1 MTEPIAYAALQVIP
15 SLDGVQGAIDGQLTG
30 PLVSSGRSAGRAAGR
45 AVASGL
51 EAARADVARASQAL
65 AAARDKEADAA
76 GKIRVAEAKLEELR
90 AKGTASA
97 SQLARAEEA
106 LATAQRNGARAS
118 QARQRAVQ
126 DLSDARVRLANTTD
140 DATESEGR
148 FSAALSGLRDRLG
161 TTTKEMAAA
170 SAAAAGIGAAM
181 VAASTAVET
190 ESLNDKLAAQLGA
203 SPKMA
208 QEFGQIAGNLYSQA
222 YGDSLGQVNDA
233 LRNVW
238 QQGLVAEDAAT
249 AEIEAVTASVLDLSS
264 AFDEDVS
271 AAAAAVG
278 TLLKTGLAPDA
289 KSAMDT
295 ITRGFQEG
303 ANKGGDLLDTFIEY
317 PALFQALGLSAT
329 EATGLLAQG
338 LDAGAFNADKVADA
352 LKEFQIRA
360 TDGSETSKAA
370 YEALGLSAEEMT
382 AKIAA
387 GGAGAR
393 EGLDTV
399 LDRLRAME
407 DPVARNAAAVGIF
420 GTQAEDLAGALFAL
434 DPSAAVDSLGKVD
447 GAATKLGDT
456 LANNTATDVEKVK
469 RAIQTGLGEALT
481 SSVTWIQNNETVAK
495 GLGITLGV
503 LAGALV
509 TAKVAATGYAVAQG
523 IMAASTG
530 AGTAALAANSIALG
544 AYTVATGVI
553 RGATMA
559 WSAVQWVLN
568 AALSANPIGLVV
580 VAIGAL
586 VAGIVLAYKNSETFR
601 NIVEG
606 AWNAVQT
613 AISFVWESVLKPFF
627 GWWGERFAD
636 AGDIISG
643 LGDKAGQVKDRIVD
657 DFGKLV
663 GFITGLPGKVRS
675 AASGLWDGITDGFKT
690 ALNWLISKWNNFRLG
705 FDFTIPVIDK
715 HISFTI
721 DTPDLPMLAGGGVA
735 GRTRAGLLYGP
746 GTGTSDSILGVGAD
760 GIPTARVSAGEGVVM
775 KRAMANGGA
784 ELVAMLNRG
793 WTPPAEFLHAM
804 VRGGA
809 RLAHGDY
816 DGSLNRIG
824 IAEDSPIV
832 AAVLG
837 LRSLLHEGNYTGNLR
852 DAFGVEEDHPLVS
865 AALGGHSLLAR
876 GDYDGRL
883 RQFGIAEDNPLVDA
897 AIGGGA
903 LLRGDY
909 RANLRRFGIE
919 EDSAIVDAGLGL
931 GGLLRGDYLGNLR
944 RFGIEEDNPAVAAAL
959 EARQFLASLPGFAGG
974 GVVPGAGNLTPVQQG
989 MWESLR
995 NAFPEAQLTSATR
1008 TVDVGSGYDFHMQ
1021 GKAIDIAGP
1030 NMAAMADWIASNYP
1044 DSLELIHGNGF
1055 SRNIDEGKNVGD
1067 GMAFFGADT
1076 MAGHADHIHWA
1087 RATAPTVGNVEPG
1100 AGGGLTSPGGT
1111 GGASGA
1117 GASSPSVGSGAST
1130 GGAAGTTG
1138 TRPPGTAVPVW
1149 VDNWPPNFGTA
1160 ASTTSSSSA
1169 TPGVGGAPTDPAAPA
1184 VGGGGVEQH
1193 YGAGQDLAAT
1203 PEQAAD
1209 PWGEWAKGVGDGFR
1223 GYLENNW
1230 KEMLNSGLSMLG
1242 MGAVG
1247 GGGNTY
1253 NIMGPDPRQAA
1264 MAVERV
1270 HRRQAMASM
1279 RRGGFGR

>member
-1 MTEPIAYAALQVIP
+1 MTEPIAYAALQIIP
-15 SLDGVQGAIDGQLTG
+15 SLDGVQSAIDGQLAG

-51 EAARADVARASQAL
+51 EAARAEVARASQAL

-90 AKGTASA
+90 AKGNASA

-126 DLSDARVRLANTTD
+126 DLSDARARLANTTD

-233 LRNVW
+233 LKNVW
-238 QQGLVAEDAAT
+238 QQGLVEEDAAT
-249 AEIEAVTASVLDLSS
+249 AEIQGVTASVLDLAT

-278 TLLKTGLAPDA
+278 TLLKTDLAPDA
-289 KSAMDT
+289 KSAMDI
-295 ITRGFQEG
+295 ITRGFQQG

-317 PALFQALGLSAT
+317 PALFQALGLSAAD
-329 EATGLLAQG
+329 ATGLLTQG
-338 LDAGAFNADKVADA
+338 LRAGAFNADKVADA

-360 TDGSETSKAA
+360 TDGSETSKSA

-382 AKIAA
+382 AKMAA

-407 DPVARNAAAVGIF
+407 DPVARNAAAVGLF
-420 GTQAEDLAGALFAL
+420 GTQAEDLAGALFEL
-434 DPSAAVDSLGKVD
+434 DPSAAVDSLGNVE

-456 LANNTATDVEKVK
+456 LANNTANDIEKVK

-495 GLGITLGV
+495 GLGIALGV

-606 AWNAVQT
+606 AWNAVKT

-627 GWWGERFAD
+627 GWWGDRFAD

-643 LGDKAGQVKDRIVD
+643 LADKAGKVKDRIVD

-675 AASGLWDGITDGFKT
+675 AASGLWDGITEGFKT

-721 DTPDLPMLAGGGVA
+721 DTPDLPLLAGGGVA
-735 GRTRAGLLYGP
+735 GRTSAGRLYGP
-746 GTGTSDSILGVGAD
+746 GTGTSDSILGLD
-760 GIPTARVSAGEGVVM
+760 KLGIPTARVSAGEGVVM
-775 KRAMANGGA
+775 ERAMANGGA
-784 ELVAMLNRG
+784 ELVAWLNAG
-793 WTPPAEFLHAM
+793 WVPPVDLLRAM
-804 VRGGA
+804 V
-809 RLAHGDY
+809 
-816 DGSLNRIG
+816 
-824 IAEDSPIV
+824 P
-832 AAVLG
+832 G
-837 LRSLLHEGNYTGNLR
+837 L
-852 DAFGVEEDHPLVS
+852 
-865 AALGGHSLLAR
+865 
-876 GDYDGRL
+876 
-883 RQFGIAEDNPLVDA
+883 
-897 AIGGGA
+897 
-903 LLRGDY
+903 
-909 RANLRRFGIE
+909 
-919 EDSAIVDAGLGL
+919 
-931 GGLLRGDYLGNLR
+931 
-944 RFGIEEDNPAVAAAL
+944 
-959 EARQFLASLPGFAGG
+959 AGG
-974 GVVPGAGNLTPVQQG
+974 GVAGSMSPIQQG
-989 MWESLR
+989 MWESIR

-1030 NMAAMADWIASNYP
+1030 NMAAMADWIATNYP
-1044 DSLELIHGNGF
+1044 GSLELIHGNGF
-1055 SRNIDEGKNVGD
+1055 ARNIDEGKNVGD

-1076 MAGHADHIHWA
+1076 MAGHDSHVHWA
-1087 RATAPTVGNVEPG
+1087 MATAPKIGQVEPG

-1111 GGASGA
+1111 GGATGA
-1117 GASSPSVGSGAST
+1117 GASSPSVGSGASP
-1130 GGAAGTTG
+1130 GGAAGATG

-1149 VDNWPPNFGTA
+1149 VDNWPPNLGTT
-1160 ASTTSSSSA
+1160 ASTTSSSST
-1169 TPGVGGAPTDPAAPA
+1169 TPGVGGAPTDPAAPT
-1184 VGGGGVEQH
+1184 VGGSGVEQH

-1203 PEQAAD
+1203 TEQAAD

-1230 KEMLNSGLSMLG
+1230 KEMLNSAMSVVG